1 MERGAG
7 LSATSSPLASVHDL
21 VLLDLDGVVYVGPDA
36 VPHAA
41 ETIGLLAT
49 PVAFLTNNA
58 TRSADEVAQHLRSF
72 GLELDDTAVV
82 TAGQVVAD
90 LVLDEVGEGAKVLLA
105 GATGMRAALEDRGLV
120 VVTSAEDD
128 PRAVVQ
134 GGVIDVR
141 WSELAEASFAVSA
154 GVPWFASNPDTTFP
168 TPRGLAPG
176 NGAFVQAVALA
187 TGKAPVVAGKPST
200 PIFDEARRRTG
211 ASNPVMVGDR
221 IDTDIDGAIAAGIDA
236 MVVLTGVTTLADL
249 LELPSGSR
257 PSYVAADLRGLA
269 EPHPEV
275 VVHGPR
281 ATCGDAS
288 AEIAD
293 GRIQVSGV
301 ESDSVPGLR
310 ALVAL
315 AWQARDRGDLVS
327 VEDVRMGA

>member
-7 LSATSSPLASVHDL
+7 LSSTSAPLASAHDL
-21 VLLDLDGVVYVGPDA
+21 VMLDLDGVVYVGPDP

-41 ETIGLLAT
+41 ETVARLPT

-58 TRSADEVAQHLRSF
+58 TRSATDVAEHLRSF
-72 GLELDDTAVV
+72 GLELEDDAVV

-90 LVLDEVGEGAKVLLA
+90 LVLREVGAGARVLLA
-105 GATGMRAALEDRGLV
+105 GADGMRAALEERDLV
-120 VVTSAEDD
+120 VVASAEDD

-176 NGAFVQAVALA
+176 NGAFVQAVAMA
-187 TGKAPVVAGKPST
+187 TGQEPVVAGKPSA

-211 ASNPVMVGDR
+211 AASPVMVGDR
-221 IDTDIDGAIAAGIDA
+221 IDTDIVGAISSGIDA
-236 MVVLTGVTTLADL
+236 MVVLTGVTTLADVL
-249 LELPSGSR
+249 ALVPGHR
-257 PSYVAADLRGLA
+257 PSYVSTDLRGLT

-275 VVHGPR
+275 VVDGSR
-281 ATCGDAS
+281 ATCGDAV
-288 AEIAD
+288 AESTN
-293 GRIQVSGV
+293 GRIGV
-301 ESDSVPGLR
+301 TGVARDSVCALR

-315 AWQARDRGDLVS
+315 AWETRDRGGDVT
-327 VEDVRMGA
+327 VEDVRMGP